1 MNVSCI
7 LVIRKKENSCKRN
20 RVVIRVHHLNPQ
32 IAIYMNGT
40 CTCIHD
46 ISYFST
52 PVSESLNKQ

>member
-52 PVSESLNKQ
+52 PVRKPK